1 MKNLL
6 TLLLFL
12 SAFAARAQA
21 VRVLVNGEPINFAS
35 TTAPENR
42 AGTVMVPA
50 NQVFS
55 RLNFAV
61 SYNATTRL
69 VTATKPR
76 PGGGGSYSLTFT
88 NGSPYATVNG
98 AAVTLSAAQTPY
110 IKDNYSMVPVRLVS
124 EAANC
129 RVDFDLETQSVQVY
143 YDEELDAG
151 LYFIGR
157 QDDSQADQ
165 AGAQKAG
172 RRARLFGAC
181 PYPNLFS
188 VCRR

>member
-88 NGSPYATVNG
+88 NGAPSADPENLPRNSLIAMQRDGVITGTYDKWHLVPFGEFLCAVEILGLADDAICQGESGSVRSPHVSKGALSVHGALPHGRATD
-98 AAVTLSAAQTPY
+98 TLPASPLTGR
-110 IKDNYSMVPVRLVS
+110 NHS
-124 EAANC
+124 E
-129 RVDFDLETQSVQVY
+129 E
-143 YDEELDAG
+143 
-151 LYFIGR
+151 I
-157 QDDSQADQ
+157 
-165 AGAQKAG
+165 
-172 RRARLFGAC
+172 
-181 PYPNLFS
+181 
-188 VCRR
+188 